1 MTPTVPV
8 SLEMIRSV
16 DLFDGLTDEELE
28 LWRAATQAF
37 NIRGGEIVHE
47 QDTSPRGLLLLL
59 DGRTR
64 MYKMNE
70 ERFEPIG
77 HMQAP
82 TWMQAIAAITET
94 PVGVRM
100 VADGDCLIGLVPI
113 GTFQDL
119 AMTHRSVH
127 RKVMQAIGPVTAR
140 IQAIDNDRERL
151 ASLGTMAAGLAHE
164 LNNPA
169 AAVQRAASQMAD
181 TLDTVMDVISSFVA
195 SGIERDDAAK
205 LVDLQREAVARA
217 AKAEDRSSVDA
228 ADAEDDMLDRLEDLG
243 VEEAWRLAE
252 ILASADV
259 DDAWLASV
267 AAHAGP
273 GLSKALAWVAATLSA
288 RGLAEELQESAAR
301 MSDLVGAI
309 KTYSYMDRGEV
320 VTVDVREG
328 IKATIKV
335 LGHKL
340 KHTNIRVVK
349 QFEDDLPKLLV
360 HGSELNQVWTNL
372 IDNAADAVGHDGTIT
387 ISAKVDGPCVLVDIG
402 DDGPG
407 IPEASRRRILE
418 PFYTTKEPGKG
429 TGLGLDTVRRIVVD
443 RHDGSLDFDT
453 GPDGTTFHVWLPIAG
468 VALSV
473 PVNGAGSATEAENTN
488 NEETPR

>member
-8 SLEMIRSV
+8 TLDQIRAV
-16 DLFDGLTDEELE
+16 DLFDGLDDDELE
-28 LWRAATQAF
+28 AWREATQAF
-37 NIRGGEIVHE
+37 RIASGAIVHE

-59 DGRTR
+59 DGGTR
-64 MYKMNE
+64 MYKLAD

-77 HMQAP
+77 HMHAP
-82 TWMQAIAAITET
+82 TWMQAIAALTET

-100 VADGDCLIGLVPI
+100 VAEGDCVIGLVPI
-113 GTFQDL
+113 QTFQDL
-119 AMTHRSVH
+119 ALKHRSVH
-127 RKVMQAIGPVTAR
+127 RKIMAAIGPVTAR
-140 IQAIDNDRERL
+140 LQAIDNDRERL

-181 TLDTVMDVISSFVA
+181 TLDTVMDVLASFVEA
-195 SGIERDDAAK
+195 GVEREGAEK
-205 LVDLQREAVARA
+205 LVALQREAAARA
-217 AKAEDRSSVDA
+217 AAAEDRSTVDA
-228 ADAEDDMLDRLEDLG
+228 ADAEDEMLDRLEDLG

-252 ILASADV
+252 VLASADL
-259 DDAWLASV
+259 DDAWLSAV
-267 AAHAGP
+267 RDAAGP
-273 GLSKALAWVAATLSA
+273 GALSKALAWVAATLSA

-320 VTVDVREG
+320 VIVDVREG
-328 IKATIKV
+328 IKATVKV

-349 QFEDDLPKLLV
+349 EFEDDLPRLSV

-372 IDNAADAVGHDGTIT
+372 IDNAVDAMGKDGTLT
-387 ISAKVDGPCVLVDIG
+387 IRARVDGPCVQVDIG

-407 IPEASRRRILE
+407 IPEESRRRILE

-429 TGLGLDTVRRIVVD
+429 TGLGLDTVRRIVED
-443 RHDGSLDFDT
+443 RHDGSISFDT
-453 GPDGTTFHVWLPIAG
+453 GADGTTFHVWLPIT
-468 VALSV
+468 
-473 PVNGAGSATEAENTN
+473 GATPSLARAEDIN

>member
-8 SLEMIRSV
+8 TLDQIRAV
-16 DLFDGLTDEELE
+16 DLFDGLDDDALE
-28 LWRAATQAF
+28 AWREATQAF
-37 NIRGGEIVHE
+37 RIASGEIVHE

-64 MYKMNE
+64 MYKMAD

-77 HMQAP
+77 HMVAP
-82 TWMQAIAAITET
+82 TWMQAIAALTET

-100 VADGDCLIGLVPI
+100 VAEGDCVIGLVPI
-113 GTFQDL
+113 ATFQDL
-119 AMTHRSVH
+119 ALEHRSVH
-127 RKVMQAIGPVTAR
+127 RKIMKAIGPVTAR

-181 TLDTVMDVISSFVA
+181 TLDTVMDVLASFVEA
-195 SGIERDDAAK
+195 GVERAGAEK
-205 LVDLQREAVARA
+205 LVALQREAAARA
-217 AKAEDRSSVDA
+217 AAAEDRSTVDA
-228 ADAEDDMLDRLEDLG
+228 ADAEDEMLDRLEDLG
-243 VEEAWRLAE
+243 VDEAWRLAE
-252 ILASADV
+252 VLAAADL
-259 DDAWLASV
+259 DDAWLTAV
-267 AAHAGP
+267 RDAAGP
-273 GLSKALAWVAATLSA
+273 GALSKALAWVAATLSA

-320 VTVDVREG
+320 VIVDVREG
-328 IKATIKV
+328 IKATVKV

-340 KHTNIRVVK
+340 KHTNIRLVK
-349 QFEDDLPKLLV
+349 EFEDDLPRLSV

-372 IDNAADAVGHDGTIT
+372 IDNAVDAMGQDGTLT
-387 ISAKVDGPCVLVDIG
+387 IRARVDGPCVQVDIG

-407 IPEASRRRILE
+407 IPEESRRRILE

-429 TGLGLDTVRRIVVD
+429 TGLGLDTVRRIVED
-443 RHDGSLDFDT
+443 RHDGSISFDT
-453 GPDGTTFHVWLPIAG
+453 GADGTTFHVWLPITGAAP
-468 VALSV
+468 AL
-473 PVNGAGSATEAENTN
+473 ARTEDTN
-488 NEETPR
+488 NEETPA